1 MESLGAK
8 RVSFSRGIEMDSL
21 AEYIVSVSGKK
32 REVKLLGVSGVQKAL
47 VELDGE
53 TVEVAG
59 QMPLTSGKLTSIKV
73 NGRSYKVKVDK
84 NNRPRVFNVEVD
96 GKHFV
101 LELQTK
107 PKRSSNSTRKTYAHT
122 PYVAKRH
129 SFEVSK
135 RGCVTSSMP
144 GKIVLLKVKSGD
156 RVEVGDPLCILEA
169 MKMENEVVAPVR
181 GIVEEVKI
189 DQGSSVDKGD
199 LLVVIT
205 EL

>member
-32 REVKLLGVSGVQKAL
+32 REVKLLGVSGGQKAL

-59 QMPLTSGKLTSIKV
+59 QMSLTSGKLTSIKV

-96 GKHFV
+96 GKHFI

-107 PKRSSNSTRKTYAHT
+107 PKRSSNTIRKTYAHI
-122 PYVAKRH
+122 PYVAKKH
-129 SFEVSK
+129 SFEVTK
-135 RGCVTSSMP
+135 KGYVTSSMP

-189 DQGSSVDKGD
+189 DQGSPVNKGD